1 LNTERTIQIDSPPS
15 SLVPRLETLEI
26 YRSKLN
32 TARELQRRRES
43 DKGAAGFVKKYAD
56 LKMTINDTQET
67 RSVDTSIIID
77 QLPSYNIKTRDSIFT
92 KFTGVQLRSP
102 RGEQQQVSEKR
113 NGTARTGLRS
123 LRLSNIR
130 DIVEQRNPALGDTLE
145 ASLTT
150 HKACIDSFY

>member
-1 LNTERTIQIDSPPS
+1 MNTERTIQTGSPSS

-26 YRSKLN
+26 YRNKLN

-43 DKGAAGFVKKYAD
+43 DKGGTGFGKKYVD
-56 LKMTINDTQET
+56 LKMTINDTRET
-67 RSVDTSIIID
+67 RSVDTSIIIN
-77 QLPSYNIKTRDSIFT
+77 QLPSENIKTRDSIFT
-92 KFTGVQLRSP
+92 KFTGVHLRSP
-102 RGEQQQVSEKR
+102 RGEQQVSEKR